1 MLLEDLSLKTR
12 SADVNF
18 LSSLT
23 SGVFAAAYDE
33 KIEWVVVKGVA
44 RFVNQTELSRSEW
57 MSFASTMAASVVAK
71 MLNDPVVFQEWP
83 HCNQGKLHHEKSGC
97 LMQLYVK

>member
-1 MLLEDLSLKTR
+1 MLREDLSLKIR
-12 SADVNF
+12 SSDANF

-23 SGVFAAAYDE
+23 SSVFAAAYDD

-44 RFVNQTELSRSEW
+44 SFVNQTQPSRSEW
-57 MSFASTMAASVVAK
+57 MSFAGTMAASVVAK

-83 HCNQGKLHHEKSGC
+83 HYSQGKLHHEKCGC
-97 LMQLYVK
+97 LMQLHVK

>member
-12 SADVNF
+12 SSDVNF

-23 SGVFAAAYDE
+23 SGVSAAAYDE

-44 RFVNQTELSRSEW
+44 HFVNQIQLSSSEW

-83 HCNQGKLHHEKSGC
+83 HCNQGKLHREKPGC